1 MAKPMIEEP
10 VCIRLK
16 LPRRAWPKAL
26 TSFAAPA
33 RTAVRLIRGRLTRR
47 QAVLLI
53 RLEGSVREVKD
64 ALRHWERSG
73 FKVDPMGGSKL
84 HTRALA
90 L

>member
-10 VCIRLK
+10 ICIRLK
-16 LPRRAWPKAL
+16 LPRRAWPEAL

-53 RLEGSVREVKD
+53 RLEGAVREVKD
-64 ALRHWERSG
+64 ALHRWERSG
-73 FKVDPMGGSKL
+73 FKVDPLDGSKL
-84 HTRALA
+84 LPRALA
-90 L
+90 P